1 MPQLKIQLKK
11 LELELEKKR
20 QIENDSNARLHNYKE
35 QVDSSRRERVIFSNF
50 LKNIE
55 TDIITKE
62 QEFMQ
67 KLL

>member
-1 MPQLKIQLKK
+1 VPQLKIQLKK